1 MEFLIPGSHSLKD
14 KRMIVR
20 SMKERLGRKYNVS
33 VAEVDHNDLLQ
44 RAVLGMA
51 LVSKERPFLESVF
64 QKIENEVA
72 EIAEV
77 NLISVEKEYI

>member
-1 MEFLIPGSHSLKD
+1 MEFLIPGAQSLKD

-20 SMKERLGRKYNVS
+20 SMKDRLGRKYNVS

-44 RAVLGMA
+44 RAVLGVA
-51 LVSKERPFLESVF
+51 LVSKDRQHLEAVF

-72 EIAEV
+72 EIADV
-77 NLISVEKEYI
+77 SLISFEKEYI